1 MKKRVISMLLIVCML
16 FTLMPAV
23 MVSAAD
29 ESTVGLKDAF
39 AKHFKIGTALSA
51 SEARKAQ
58 AQELTLTHFNS
69 VTCENEMKPDT
80 MLDQAACQQAGDNVS
95 TKVRLTDNT
104 RTILKFCEDNGIP
117 MRGHVFVWYS
127 QTPGWFFR
135 ENFDN
140 NGAYVSKEIMDQR
153 LENFFISTF
162 ELIETEFPDLEFY
175 AWDIVNEAFTDSN
188 PAGMRPAN
196 QSGWVQIYGDDSFI
210 YQAFRFARKHA
221 PEGCKLYYNDYNEYE
236 TGKLNAMY
244 ELCKNLY
251 EEGVLDGVGMQS
263 HLRDSY
269 PSIQSYRAAIDKY
282 ASIGCEI
289 SITELDVEC
298 SNFESQANYYEQ
310 LFEIYLDYADQIEAV
325 VFWGTMDSVSW
336 RSSGKPLP
344 FDSNYEPKPAYYS
357 IMDTVSDHDHDYQA
371 TVVDPTC
378 TEEGYTAN
386 VCSICQRTVIKETTQ
401 PLGHKW
407 DEGRVTLEPTYTT
420 TGIRT
425 YECVRCD
432 ATKTARIRRLGSTV
446 PDNIEFSSPD
456 AAGAYEI
463 ENKAS
468 AEVRDG
474 GLYLASTTDAFEPC
488 NGQISTFNPK
498 DVVKISAEGD
508 WIATLKFNFD
518 QGGSQGYYEFLG
530 FYASD
535 DYDNMVGIRGGDNAI
550 QDFIRK
556 GGTVTAETKNATPG
570 LKSASVHWFRIEKAG
585 DSYICY
591 WSTDGENFNEI
602 FSFEETGITGDTIII
617 DAYSGMAT
625 GYNYTLES
633 LEFMDAEGGGNDG
646 ECQHDYKAEVTKPTC
661 TEAGFTTYTCTKC
674 GNSYKADEIEAA
686 GHKWDEGKVTTEPTE
701 NKEGVKTYTCTVCGE
716 TKTESVPANPE
727 KPNEHEHSY
736 EEVVTAPTCTE
747 AGYTTYTCECGHSY
761 TGGEV
766 AALGHDY
773 VNDICSRCGT
783 LDPVGHLCPA
793 AIFSDVPNYSHWA
806 HEGIDFCVENGLMNG
821 TGEGKFNPGGTL
833 TRAELVTILYRME
846 GEPDAEY
853 AATFKDVPNGQWYT
867 NAIEWAAANEIVKGV
882 GDGTNFAPSGVI
894 TREQIATILYRAV
907 GEPEVEGDLK
917 SFPDAGSVS
926 SYATDA
932 MLWANQEGII
942 TGASVNNVTY
952 LNPLNSATR
961 EQIAS
966 IVMRFVEYLSIIP
979 VEITFT
985 VAEDEITYLTGLTFE
1000 KDVTIAGD
1008 NGVIYFIDCVFKG
1021 NIINTAEEFT
1031 RVFLLESDV
1040 AGQCILKNNTKET
1053 TFEAAFPKFLVDAPV
1068 DVVCEDCFGAVVA
1081 IGDFDVT
1088 FNGKLYSLKDAEYF
1102 LDAETNLV
1110 PYEGQEAVY
1119 FTAAQWWENGEQQ
1132 LMLICENEDTEPPA
1146 E

>member
-1 MKKRVISMLLIVCML
+1 MKKRIISMLLAICML

-29 ESTVGLKDAF
+29 EPIVGLKDAF

-80 MLDQAACQQAGDNVS
+80 MLDQNACRQAGDNVS

-117 MRGHVFVWYS
+117 MRGHVFVWHS

-153 LENFFISTF
+153 LENYFISMF

-188 PAGMRPAN
+188 PATMRPGS
-196 QSGWVQIYGDDSFI
+196 QSGWVQVYGDDSFI

-236 TGKLNAMY
+236 TGKLNAIY
-244 ELCKNLY
+244 ALCKNLY

-263 HLRDSY
+263 HLRDTY
-269 PSIQSYRAAIDKY
+269 PSIQSYRAALDKY

-289 SITELDVEC
+289 SVTELDVEC
-298 SNFESQANYYEQ
+298 NDFESQAKYYEQ

-336 RSSGKPLP
+336 RSSGRPLP
-344 FDSNYEPKPAYYS
+344 FDSNYQPKPAYYS
-357 IMDTVSDHDHDYQA
+357 IMDTVSDHDHDYVA
-371 TVVDPTC
+371 TVVEPTC

-386 VCSICQRTVIKETTQ
+386 VCSICQRTVIKETTE

-425 YECVRCD
+425 YECERCD
-432 ATKTARIRRLGSTV
+432 ATKTSRIRRLGSTV
-446 PDNIEFSSPD
+446 PDNIDFTSMD
-456 AAGAYEI
+456 DFEI
-463 ENKAS
+463 ENPAS
-468 AEVRDG
+468 AELRDG
-474 GLYLASTTDAFEPC
+474 GLYLVSTTDAFEPC
-488 NGQISTFNPK
+488 NGQVSTFEPK

-508 WIATLKFNFD
+508 WIATLKVNFD

-570 LKSASVHWFRIEKAG
+570 LKSASTHWFRIEKAG

-591 WSTDGENFNEI
+591 WSTDGETFNEI
-602 FSFEETGITGDTIII
+602 FSYEETGIIGDTIII

-625 GYNYTLES
+625 GYNYILES
-633 LEFMDAEGGGNDG
+633 LEFMDAEGGGNDD
-646 ECQHDYKAEVTKPTC
+646 ECQHDYKAEVTEATC
-661 TEAGFTTYTCTKC
+661 TEGGYTTYTCSKC
-674 GNSYKADEIEAA
+674 GNSYKADETEAA

-701 NKEGVKTYTCTVCGE
+701 DKEGVKTFTCTVCGE
-716 TKTESVPANPE
+716 TKTESIPE
-727 KPNEHEHSY
+727 KPEEHKHSY
-736 EEVVTAPTCTE
+736 EEVVTEPTCTE

-761 TGGEV
+761 TGNEV
-766 AALGHDY
+766 DALGHDFK
-773 VNDICSRCGT
+773 DGICTRCDAKDETSNPGE
-783 LDPVGHLCPA
+783 HICPA
-793 AIFSDVPNYSHWA
+793 DIFPDVPAFGHWA
-806 HEGIDFCVENGLMNG
+806 HEGIDFCVENGLMQG
-821 TGEGKFNPGGTL
+821 TGSGKFNPGGTL

-846 GEPDAEY
+846 GEPKVEY
-853 AATFKDVPNGQWYT
+853 AATFKDVPNDQWYT
-867 NAIEWAAANEIVKGV
+867 NAIEWAAAAGVVNGV

-907 GEPEVEGDLK
+907 GAPVVEGDL
-917 SFPDAGSVS
+917 SAFPDAAKVN

-942 TGASVNNVTY
+942 TGAAVNNVTY

-966 IVMRFVEYLSIIP
+966 IVMRYVDYISTVP

-985 VAEDEITYLTGLTFE
+985 VSEDEPIYLAGLTFE
-1000 KDVTIAGD
+1000 KDVTIEGD
-1008 NGVIYFIDCVFKG
+1008 YGEIFFIGCEFKG
-1021 NIINTAEEFT
+1021 DIINTAEEFT
-1031 RVFLLESDV
+1031 RVYILESDV
-1040 AGQCILKNNTKET
+1040 EGKCILKNNTKET
-1053 TFEAAFPKFLVDAPV
+1053 TIDAAFPKFLVDATV
-1068 DVVCEDCFGAVVA
+1068 DVVCEDCFGAV
-1081 IGDFDVT
+1081 ITMGDFEVT
-1088 FNGKLYSLKDAEYF
+1088 FNGKTYSLKDAEYF
-1102 LDAETNLV
+1102 LDANDPDAGFV
-1110 PYEGQEAVY
+1110 PYEGQDASFFY
-1119 FTAAQWWENGEQQ
+1119 AIQWWEDGEQQ
-1132 LMLICENEDTEPPA
+1132 LMLACENEAEAPA